1 MPSQRNSSIT
11 GKSMRI
17 LRISAYVLLIALFIG
32 AGQNTIHV
40 NFSADHSRN
49 TTIGA
54 FEKNGTIYASLT
66 DLLEVFRIHSTLDAK
81 YKKLTFE
88 GKKLTL
94 QVSANN
100 PFIVLVDADS
110 ATHIIQMPVPVLF
123 AAKSFFVPVE
133 SFIPLFNNL
142 VSDEIKFE
150 PGKWQITIEGHDK
163 HSPFDITGMNI
174 EEKENGTVVRFI
186 SEKPLRN
193 SESFSKES
201 GEDTW
206 LYVTVE
212 DARVDKDAISKVK
225 PSGAIREILLFPSP
239 ASTQFTFK
247 IHGKISSAELVPV
260 DGSNDLL
267 LAIHP
272 APPEPSKP
280 EKKGNLTETLDRE
293 RSRWKLDCIV
303 IDAGHGGDDPGAIGV
318 TRVREKDVTLPIALK
333 LGRLIEKNLSD
344 VKVVYTR
351 KNDEFIE
358 LYKRGQIANAAGGK
372 LFISIHCNSMP
383 HKPNPAHGFEIYLLR
398 PGKTENALRIAER
411 ENAVVKL
418 EKDYE
423 KRYQELTE
431 EHFILLTMAQSAYVK
446 YSEKFADICQKEM
459 SKRLDLQ
466 NNGVK
471 QAGFYVLVGASMPN
485 VLVETAYL
493 SNRHD
498 EKMLK
503 SGKGQDKI
511 AEAIFSGIK
520 RYKQEYEKS
529 LSEGKEMDSSN

>member
-1 MPSQRNSSIT
+1 
-11 GKSMRI
+11 MRLFRLAICTI
-17 LRISAYVLLIALFIG
+17 LFALTLS
-32 AGQNTIHV
+32 AGQNTISV
-40 NFSADHSRN
+40 VFPGDASRN
-49 TTIGA
+49 TRIGA
-54 FEKNGTIYASLT
+54 FNKNGTIYGSLS
-66 DLLEVFRIHSTLDAK
+66 DLLDVLRMRSSFDAK
-81 YKKLTFE
+81 VKKLDVQ

-94 QVSANN
+94 QITASN
-100 PFIVLVDADS
+100 PFIVLTDQDN
-110 ATHIIQMPVPVLF
+110 ATHVIQMPAQVLF
-123 AAKSFFVPVE
+123 AANSFFVPIKQ
-133 SFIPLFNNL
+133 FIPLFNNL
-142 VSDEIKFE
+142 VSDEITFDE
-150 PGKWQITIEGHDK
+150 DKWQLSIGQAAK
-163 HSPFDITGMNI
+163 RSSFDITGMQI
-174 EEKENGTVVRFI
+174 EEKENGTVVRFV
-186 SEKPLRN
+186 SDKPLKN
-193 SESFSKES
+193 SESFSKEMD
-201 GEDTW
+201 GDTW
-206 LYVTVE
+206 LYVTIE
-212 DARVDKDAISKVK
+212 DVRVDKKAIESVK
-225 PSGAIREILLFPSP
+225 PKGLVKEILFFPSA

-247 IHGKISSAELVPV
+247 VKGKITSSELIPV
-260 DGSNDLL
+260 DHSNDLL

-272 APPEPSKP
+272 ASVETPQP
-280 EKKGNLTETLDRE
+280 EKNNKITETLDRE

-318 TRVREKDVTLPIALK
+318 TRVREKDITLPIALK
-333 LGRLIEKNLSD
+333 LGALIEKNLPD

-351 KNDEFIE
+351 KSDEFIE

-372 LFISIHCNSMP
+372 LFISIHCNSTP
-383 HKPNPAHGFEIYLLR
+383 HKSSAAHGFEIYLLR

-423 KRYQELTE
+423 KRYQALTE

-459 SKRLDLQ
+459 SSRLDLE

-503 SGKGQDKI
+503 SANGQDKI
-511 AEAIFSGIK
+511 AEAVFYGIK

-529 LSEGKEMDSSN
+529 LSEGKDMDTSN